1 VEITFK
7 AAGIVMCK
15 RIPAR
20 TKRGDCLFH
29 LASDLTIT

>member
-1 VEITFK
+1 
-7 AAGIVMCK
+7 MCQ

-29 LASDLTIT
+29 LASDLKIA

>member
-1 VEITFK
+1 
-7 AAGIVMCK
+7 MCQ

-29 LASDLTIT
+29 LASDLKMT

>member
-1 VEITFK
+1 
-7 AAGIVMCK
+7 VMCQ

-29 LASDLTIT
+29 LASDLKIE